1 LQITILHGAAVT
13 LESPALRFL
22 KRIRDDAAEA
32 NLQVSICGEAA
43 GRPLEAMAFIALG
56 FRRLS
61 MPASGIGPVKR
72 VALAMNA
79 GEAASAIVKML
90 RGDGASMRR
99 ELTEFASE
107 MNVPL

>member
-1 LQITILHGAAVT
+1 MSA
-13 LESPALRFL
+13 PALRFL

-32 NLQVSICGEAA
+32 EIQVSICGEAA
-43 GRPLEAMAFIALG
+43 GRTLEAMTFIALG

-72 VALAMNA
+72 LTLAMNA
-79 GEAASAIVKML
+79 REAADAVGRVL
-90 RGDGASMRR
+90 RGNSASMRR

-107 MNVPL
+107 MNLPL